1 MIAKKKYLTPTYC
14 PDGQAHVRRLET
26 PTGGLMV
33 GSVCR
38 RCGEARQYRA
48 AVLDEVAVFSLRTY
62 RASSL

>member
-1 MIAKKKYLTPTYC
+1 
-14 PDGQAHVRRLET
+14 
-26 PTGGLMV
+26 MV